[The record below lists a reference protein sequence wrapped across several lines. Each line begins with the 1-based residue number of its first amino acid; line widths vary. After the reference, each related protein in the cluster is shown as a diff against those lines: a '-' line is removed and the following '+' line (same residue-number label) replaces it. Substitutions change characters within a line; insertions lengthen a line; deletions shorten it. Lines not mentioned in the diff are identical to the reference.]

1 MQHRTLGKIALL
13 AFTASLALSVTASPF
28 QRAQVAADPAWVIHL
43 DCDALR
49 PTLIGKF
56 VLDELNKPDA
66 DQKMS
71 DFKTMFSFDP
81 RTQLHSVTLYSTS
94 SSEESAVLLLKAD
107 FDAERL
113 TTVAK
118 SAGEYESS
126 DHNGHVIHS
135 WVDDK
140 KHKKNGDPK
149 RNYGAILG
157 DHLVVLGQKKEAVEL
172 ALDVLDK
179 KAPSLAA
186 GTMVEPL
193 GGPPSANIIQ
203 GAARKLDIPGSNP
216 NAAMFKLS
224 KMIRLQ
230 VGEIQQQLRA
240 TLSLQANDEDVAK
253 NIASIAQGLISLLKL
268 QSDKADATKI
278 ADAITLKQEGSA
290 VVANL
295 SIPAQNVLDMIK
307 KDQARKEK
315 KKAEKN

>member
-1 MQHRTLGKIALL
+1 MLKKSSLLALAGAL
-13 AFTASLALSVTASPF
+13 AFTAPASPF

-56 VLDELNKPDA
+56 VLDELNKPEA

-81 RTQLHSVTLYSTS
+81 RTQLHSLTLYSSS
-94 SSEESAVLLLKAD
+94 SSESDAVLLLKAD
-107 FDAERL
+107 FDAEHLASLAR
-113 TTVAK
+113 
-118 SAGEYESS
+118 SAGEYQSS

-135 WVDDK
+135 WVDEK
-140 KHKKNGDPK
+140 KHGKDGEPK
-149 RNYGAILG
+149 RNYASIHG
-157 DHLVVLGQKKEAVEL
+157 DHLVILSQKQESVAK

-240 TLSLQANDEDVAK
+240 TLSLEANDEDVAK

-268 QSDKADATKI
+268 QSDKVEATKL
-278 ADAITLKQEGSA
+278 ADSITLKQEGAA

-295 SIPAQNVLDMIK
+295 AIPAQNVLDMIK
-307 KDQARKEK
+307 KDQAKKEKK
-315 KKAEKN
+315 KKAEKD